1 MGRSRG
7 WLSLHFFFLFWC
19 APFLKSLLNLLQYCL
34 CFMLWFFGHKACEI
48 LAPWPGI
55 GLHALYWKTKFLG
68 FFWLCWVSVAFG
80 WAFSSCGQRRLLF
93 VMVLGLLTA
102 VASPRGAQAPEHARS
117 EVVVRAP
124 SCSEALESSQT
135 REWTL
140 VACTGRQ
147 IPIHCAARKSQR
159 QSLNHWAASEVPGSV
174 YF

>member
-7 WLSLHFFFLFWC
+7 WLSLHFFFFFWC
-19 APFLKSLLNLLQYCL
+19 APFLKSLLNLLHYCL
-34 CFMLWFFGHKACEI
+34 CFMLWFFGHKAWEI

-55 GLHALYWKTKFLG
+55 GLHALYWKTKLLG

-117 EVVVRAP
+117 EVVVRGP
-124 SCSEALESSQT
+124 GCSEALESSQM

-140 VACTGRQ
+140 VACTGRW
-147 IPIHCAARKSQR
+147 IPIHCATRKSQR
-159 QSLNHWAASEVPGSV
+159 QSLNHWAVSDVPGSV

>member
-1 MGRSRG
+1 M
-7 WLSLHFFFLFWC
+7 WTLQ
-19 APFLKSLLNLLQYCL
+19 SLLTLLQYCF
-34 CFMLWFFGHKACEI
+34 CSTRWFFGRKACEI

-80 WAFSSCGQRRLLF
+80 WAFSSCGQQRLLF

-102 VASPRGAQAPEHARS
+102 VASPRGAQAPEHACS
-117 EVVVRAP
+117 EVVVRGP

-140 VACTGRQ
+140 VACTGRR